1 MRKAILYIHGKGGS
15 ASEAD
20 NYRKNCDGY
29 DVIGIEYE
37 LNYPWLLQD
46 TLQEAYRNIAKK
58 YDSISLIATSI
69 GAYYS
74 MNSLKDVPI
83 EKALFISPL
92 LDMEQLI
99 CNMINWANVT
109 EKELEEK
116 KKIETDFGEAL
127 SWEYLC
133 YVRNN
138 PIQWNVPTEILYASR
153 DNLTS
158 RDTADSFV
166 KKHNAHLTI
175 MENGE
180 HWFHTN
186 EQIAFLNAWMKAA
199 LDN

>member
-15 ASEAD
+15 AAEAD
-20 NYRKNCDGY
+20 NYRKSCVGY
-29 DVIGIEYE
+29 NVIGVNYE

-46 TLQEAYRNIAKK
+46 AFQEAYNNTAKK

-74 MNSLKDVPI
+74 MNSLQNVPI

-92 LDMEQLI
+92 LDVEKLI
-99 CNMINWANVT
+99 CNMIDWANVT

-116 KKIETDFGEAL
+116 KEIKTDFGEDL
-127 SWEYLC
+127 SWDYLC

-138 PIQWNVPTEILYASR
+138 PIHWNVPTEILYASR

-158 RDTADSFV
+158 RDTVDSFV
-166 KKHNAHLTI
+166 KKHNAHLTV

-180 HWFHTN
+180 HWFHTD
-186 EQIAFLNAWMKAA
+186 EQLAFLDAWMKAVLA
-199 LDN
+199 N

>member
-20 NYRKNCDGY
+20 NYRKSCDGY
-29 DVIGIEYE
+29 DVIGVDYE

-46 TLQEAYRNIAKK
+46 TIQEAYRNTAKK

-74 MNSLKDVPI
+74 MNSLQNVPL

-99 CNMINWANVT
+99 CNMIDWANVT
-109 EKELEEK
+109 EKELEK
-116 KKIETDFGEAL
+116 KKEIKTDFGEDL
-127 SWEYLC
+127 SWDYLC

-138 PIQWNVPTEILYASR
+138 PIQWNVPTEILYASK
-153 DNLTS
+153 DSLTS
-158 RDTADSFV
+158 RDTMIALLR
-166 KKHNAHLTI
+166 NTMLT
-175 MENGE
+175 
-180 HWFHTN
+180 
-186 EQIAFLNAWMKAA
+186 
-199 LDN
+199 